1 MTKGKIPQQKKKIN
15 PKYRSGFEKQTAQLL
30 QKKKIL
36 FEYESDNIDYVIEH
50 KYKTDFKILKKDG
63 TPMFIETKGYMDSQ
77 SRRKYVAVKKYNPNI
92 DLRFIFQNS
101 KNKIRKGSK
110 TSYGDWATK
119 QGFKWSEKTI
129 PQDWL
134 RE

>member
-1 MTKGKIPQQKKKIN
+1 MTKGKQPHKKKKVN
-15 PKYRSGFEKQTAQLL
+15 PKFRSGFEKEIADQLR
-30 QKKKIL
+30 KRKID
-36 FEYESDNIDYVIEH
+36 FDYESDNISYVIEH
-50 KYKTDFKILKKDG
+50 KYKTDFKVIKKDG
-63 TPMFIETKGYMDSQ
+63 TPMMIESKGYMDSE
-77 SRRKYVAVKKYNPNI
+77 SRRKYVAVKKCNPNL

-129 PQDWL
+129 PLSWL